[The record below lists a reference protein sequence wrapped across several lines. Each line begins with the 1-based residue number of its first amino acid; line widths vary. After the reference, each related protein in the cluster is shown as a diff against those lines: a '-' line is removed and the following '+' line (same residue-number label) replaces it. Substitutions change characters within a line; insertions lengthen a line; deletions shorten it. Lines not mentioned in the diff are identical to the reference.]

1 MIGLPVLYVIGGI
14 FFAAMALLGAFDRE
28 NPKRWG
34 NLAFWGLLAVSFLFG
49 SYIGDLANGVL
60 VLALAGLAGFG
71 ALGQGKPRTTT
82 AEERR
87 ESAARL
93 GAKLF
98 IPALVIPLVTLAGTF
113 VFKGWAVGAL
123 QVEALAIGGAPV
135 VDPKQATLVSL
146 ILGILT
152 GLVIAVIMIRPRPT
166 IPAQEGR
173 RLLDAVGWAALLPQ
187 ALAALGAVFA
197 AAGVGQIIGDFAGS
211 SLPSAGWL
219 GALLAVVAYTFGMAI
234 FTVIMGNAFA
244 AFPVMTAGVG
254 LPLIVGTFHGD
265 PVIMAA
271 VGMLSGFCGT
281 LMTPMAANFN
291 IVPAALLEL
300 TDRYGVIRAQIPTA
314 LILLIANTV
323 LMYVF
328 VY

>member
-14 FFAAMALLGAFDRE
+14 FFAAMALLGAFDRQ

-71 ALGQGKPRTTT
+71 ALGQGKPATTT
-82 AEERR
+82 PGERR
-87 ESAARL
+87 DSAARL

-98 IPALVIPLVTLAGTF
+98 IPALVIPAVTLIGTF
-113 VFKGWAVGAL
+113 VFKAWT
-123 QVEALAIGGAPV
+123 IGGTPV

-166 IPAQEGR
+166 VPAQEGR

-187 ALAALGAVFA
+187 TLAALGAVFA

-211 SLPSAGWL
+211 SLPDTGWQ

-244 AFPVMTAGVG
+244 AFPVMTAGIG

-314 LILLIANTV
+314 LILLIANTG